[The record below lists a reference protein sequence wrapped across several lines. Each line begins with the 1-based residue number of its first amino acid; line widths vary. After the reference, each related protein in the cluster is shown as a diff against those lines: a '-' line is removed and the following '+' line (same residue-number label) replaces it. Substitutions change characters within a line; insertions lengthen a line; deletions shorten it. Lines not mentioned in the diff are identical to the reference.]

1 MSFSKFF
8 TSPLAPICYRSCTLQ
23 PKIEAHWKIFSQL
36 KFLTIHNF
44 KNFLNFLNP
53 TANVLAITSL
63 GLKTQESKNYY
74 FIISLHWQSKE
85 SSNNAEL
92 TQRMELLGNY
102 KRVEE
107 KLILAQS
114 RRRKIILGGWT
125 RKEQMNVCIGWE
137 CLLPS
142 QPLLVGEIGSEL
154 TVHYNVLERMTDN

>member
-1 MSFSKFF
+1 MSFSTFF
-8 TSPLAPICYRSCTLQ
+8 ASPLAPICYRSCTLQ
-23 PKIEAHWKIFSQL
+23 PKIEAHGKTFSQL

-44 KNFLNFLNP
+44 KNFLNFLNS
-53 TANVLAITSL
+53 TAKVLAITSL

-85 SSNNAEL
+85 SSTNAEL

-114 RRRKIILGGWT
+114 RRRKIIL
-125 RKEQMNVCIGWE
+125 RRLDKEGANE
-137 CLLPS
+137 CVHWMRMPS
-142 QPLLVGEIGSEL
+142 PFPTSSCRRNRV
-154 TVHYNVLERMTDN
+154 